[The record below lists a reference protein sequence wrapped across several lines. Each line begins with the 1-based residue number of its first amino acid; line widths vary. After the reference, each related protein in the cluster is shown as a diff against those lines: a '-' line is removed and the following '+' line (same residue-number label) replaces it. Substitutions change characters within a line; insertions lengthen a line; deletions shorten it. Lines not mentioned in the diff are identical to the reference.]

1 MSISQNFPNT
11 RPSLN
16 LNFARSKTLDPRISF
31 IRIQTGNEA
40 ASYVDES
47 GIIRYTSA
55 DEPRFDHDPETGE
68 CLGLIIEEQ
77 RENLFR
83 YNTKHDEVW
92 WINQSSSE
100 TINTTETLSPDGTNN
115 ATKLFGNNGAT
126 ERQSIYQSIS
136 VTSGVTYTFSVFLK
150 QGERRYATMWFDSP
164 NVSEGAFWGASSII
178 DLQTGTLATGSQT
191 KIIPYPNGW
200 YRCYVTAT
208 PTATQTMNMN
218 LSVGG
223 PNNNNGAPY
232 DATGDGSSGIYIWGH
247 QLEADKDYSS
257 YIPTSGSTV
266 TRNSDNV
273 WMDDITDFFNPN
285 EGTSVIKYSPRF
297 DTNGNDQYYLLFGFR
312 DPTTG
317 YRIGFSANGNQLYFT
332 SYTTLLDDGQYTYI
346 DPSQIRNEDTTI
358 AVSYASTYFRI
369 YYNNGL
375 PFSSTSPN
383 YGVGKL
389 ITDEYIPH
397 INPSVGI
404 TSSNFTTLGFGHGN
418 AETSNRKF
426 NCNIKQFAYYPVEV
440 GVSNART
447 LSKRP

>member
-16 LNFARSKTLDPRISF
+16 LNFARSKTLDPRITF
-31 IRIQTGNEA
+31 IRTQTGNE

-47 GIIRYTSA
+47 GIIRYSSA

-68 CLGLIIEEQ
+68 CLGLLVEEQ
-77 RENLFR
+77 RSNLVT
-83 YNTKHDEVW
+83 Y
-92 WINQSSSE
+92 SSDMSQW
-100 TINTTETLSPDGTNN
+100 TSNGGSFASDDTTAPDGTLT
-115 ATKLFGNNGAT
+115 ADKLTESSAGSNGHWIEVT
-126 ERQSIYQSIS
+126 IS
-136 VTSGVTYTFSVFLK
+136 ANTTYTVASFIKPTDQPRTRIGVYSNVDSWYGNVDTDWDANGEPTTQNSV
-150 QGERRYATMWFDSP
+150 
-164 NVSEGAFWGASSII
+164 GASNI
-178 DLQTGTLATGSQT
+178 
-191 KIIPYPNGW
+191 KYEPYPNGW
-200 YRCYVTAT
+200 YRVSFQFTSPSTINGTIEYFHQPDRTASGKS
-208 PTATQTMNMN
+208 AWFW
-218 LSVGG
+218 
-223 PNNNNGAPY
+223 GA
-232 DATGDGSSGIYIWGH
+232 

-317 YRIGFSANGNQLYFT
+317 YRIGFSANGTQLYFT

-346 DPSQIRNEDTTI
+346 APSQIRNEDTTI

>member
-16 LNFARSKTLDPRISF
+16 LNFARSKTLDPRITFS
-31 IRIQTGNEA
+31 RPQTSNGVT
-40 ASYVDES
+40 YVGED
-47 GIIRYTSA
+47 GLIKYASA
-55 DEPRFDHDPETGE
+55 DEPRFDHDPVTGE

-83 YNTKHDEVW
+83 YNTKHDESW
-92 WINQSSSE
+92 WVNQSSSE

-115 ATKLFGNNGAT
+115 ATKLFGINGAT
-126 ERQSIYQSIS
+126 VRQSIYQGIS

-150 QGERRYATMWFDSP
+150 QGERRYATMWFDSA
-164 NVSEGAFWGASSII
+164 NVSEGSYWGASSII
-178 DLQTGTLATGSQT
+178 DLQTGILATGSQT

-208 PTATQTMNMN
+208 PTATGTMNMN

-223 PNNNNGAPY
+223 PNNNNGVPY

-247 QLEADKDYSS
+247 QLETDKDYSS

-285 EGTSVIKYSPRF
+285 EGTAIITYRPRF
-297 DTNGNDQYYLLFGFR
+297 DGVYNTPFDRLFSFR
-312 DPTTG
+312 SPSG
-317 YRIGFSANGNQLYFT
+317 RNIGFAGNSNTSQLFFSDYNALLGNFT
-332 SYTTLLDDGQYTYI
+332 WMSPPA
-346 DPSQIRNEDTTI
+346 PSTQRSERVL
-358 AVSYASTYFRI
+358 VSYANTYFRM
-369 YYNNGL
+369 YENAQ
-375 PFSSTSPN
+375 PFRSTSLI
-383 YGVGKL
+383 YGEGK
-389 ITDEYIPH
+389 ISEYF
-397 INPSVGI
+397 PSLVGI
-404 TSSNFTTLGFGHGN
+404 STLGFNALTFGSGATGN
-418 AETSNRKF
+418 TNTKF
-426 NCNIKQFAYYPVEV
+426 NHIIQQFVYYPSEV